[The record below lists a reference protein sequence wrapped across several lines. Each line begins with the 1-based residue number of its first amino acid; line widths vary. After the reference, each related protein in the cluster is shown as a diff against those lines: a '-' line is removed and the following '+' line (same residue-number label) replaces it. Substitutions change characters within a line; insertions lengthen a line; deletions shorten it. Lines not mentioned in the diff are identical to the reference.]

1 MDLIGNVPA
10 GDLFEPGVLNV
21 LVPSGG
27 GQWLVQKDIVIE
39 GALRLQADLG
49 TTIMAMAY
57 GDAWTN
63 MLQSFWA
70 LPLLGIT
77 GLEARHI
84 VGYTVV
90 VMLAAGGFIGA
101 VLLFF

>member
-10 GDLFEPGVLNV
+10 GDLFELGVLNV

-27 GQWLVQKDIVIE
+27 DVVGAE
-39 GALRLQADLG
+39 GYRHRRCAPAPGRPWNHH
-49 TTIMAMAY
+49 Y
-57 GDAWTN
+57 GNGIRRCLDQYAAT
-63 MLQSFWA
+63 FWA